1 MVPVEVNWNLSLI
14 SVGPSTGPLYPM
26 EVWGE
31 ESQHLIPAEL
41 RGHAVIG
48 NVFI

>member
-1 MVPVEVNWNLSLI
+1 
-14 SVGPSTGPLYPM
+14 
-26 EVWGE
+26 VWGE